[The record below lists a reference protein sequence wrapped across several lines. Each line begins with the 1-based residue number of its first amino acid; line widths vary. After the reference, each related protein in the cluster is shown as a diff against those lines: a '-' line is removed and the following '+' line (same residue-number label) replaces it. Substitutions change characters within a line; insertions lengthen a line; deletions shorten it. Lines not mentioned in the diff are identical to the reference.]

1 MRIENSSFIK
11 EDTMDG
17 ISLPPGFSPVIMV
30 SRYFELQMARPYS
43 SCEIDNESPG
53 HFDSELYNL
62 IYYSPIVYTQ
72 QFCLNQCEYYFFGT
86 FLETDELLF

>member
-1 MRIENSSFIK
+1 
-11 EDTMDG
+11 MDG
-17 ISLPPGFSPVIMV
+17 ISLPPGFSPIIMM

-62 IYYSPIVYTQ
+62 IYYLPTVYTQ
-72 QFCLNQCEYYFFGT
+72 QFYLNQCEYYFFGT
-86 FLETDELLF
+86 FLETDELLY